1 MRINVSQLL
10 KEPVGSLRR
19 YQINEAVEIDEDKQ
33 SYPVMGEVEL
43 MRTDRSI
50 LVEGTLQTEP
60 AITCSRCLISF
71 TCPLNIHLEEEYFPT
86 VDVATG
92 AALPVSDELNCFT
105 IDEHHILDL
114 SEAVRQYA
122 LVSTPMKPLCSK
134 DCAGLCSTC
143 GCNLNLKQCDCPSQ
157 LMDPRWLKLIE
168 LVNGQKGK
176 E

>member
-10 KEPVGSLRR
+10 KEPVGTLRW
-19 YQINEAVEIDEDKQ
+19 YQINEAVEIGEDKQ

-50 LVEGTLQTEP
+50 LVKGTLQTESV
-60 AITCSRCLISF
+60 ITCSRCLISF
-71 TCPLNIHLEEEYFPT
+71 TGPLNLRLEEEYFPT
-86 VDVATG
+86 VDVITG
-92 AALPVSDELNCFT
+92 ATIPVPDGLNCFT
-105 IDEHHILDL
+105 IGENHILDL

-122 LVSTPMKPLCSK
+122 LVATPMKPLCSK
-134 DCAGLCSTC
+134 SCAGLCPTC
-143 GCNLNLKQCDCPSQ
+143 GCNLNLKQCDCLSQ
-157 LMDPRWLKLIE
+157 PMDPRWLKLTE